1 MGQAK
6 QRGSKEE
13 RVKQAMD
20 RMEEVFSQGEN
31 LFPEE
36 EGLLQFF
43 GYSTEA
49 SPGESPFDLD
59 IPGMVCMISNVAAC
73 NLKPIRDETGIPFN
87 LGDWFV
93 SVGSH
98 DAITVHG
105 PFPDEEICFEFAK
118 TNCGAIRFKG
128 APTFEMF

>member
-6 QRGSKEE
+6 QRGSREE
-13 RVKQAMD
+13 RVRQAMD

-43 GYSTEA
+43 GYNTEA

-59 IPGMVCMISNVAAC
+59 VPGMVCMISNVAAC

-118 TNCGAIRFKG
+118 TNCGAIRFKS
-128 APTFEMF
+128 APIFEMF